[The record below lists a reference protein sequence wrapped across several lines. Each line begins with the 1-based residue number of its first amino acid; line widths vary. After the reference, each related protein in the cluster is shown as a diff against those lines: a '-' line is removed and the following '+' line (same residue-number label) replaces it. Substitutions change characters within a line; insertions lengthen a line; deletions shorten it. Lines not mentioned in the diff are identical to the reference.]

1 MSSWDDYNLSFLSQ
15 CIDRTR
21 LRMEALAADDNA
33 VFDDTDWERWP
44 EPPSAEFE
52 PRIVR
57 LADRLGLTNFALELL
72 VLCVGMELDSRIPH
86 LCGQLQQSKDLSY
99 PTLSL
104 ALRLFPHAHWDA
116 MSANS
121 PLRSNR
127 IVNIDHRGLAT
138 QARLSVDERVW
149 QHLLGIDH
157 IDHRLRRITDPVEFP
172 EALVDAHVSI
182 VAQATHG
189 IQASTASTIPVIQ
202 LTGPSPSDQTRL
214 AGAIG
219 GTFGLPVFR
228 LPVLHLPEPGEQ
240 LEELTHLMER
250 EFVLDGTVF
259 VIDGHVDKS
268 EHEPHS
274 RSVARLLSQV
284 PGPLVFVNR
293 NRVATGSRSTL
304 LFDVPSPTPQE
315 QLQQWQTI
323 LGAWN
328 PALLPEESEW
338 VEATAKLLTGTF
350 VLDSAQLA
358 SASDQAQGATA
369 ALNTS
374 PPDSAAATEALWN
387 ACRAQVRPRIE
398 TIAERLLEPADWDDL
413 VLPPRQMTTLLEIE
427 NHIRHR
433 QIVHDD
439 WGFGGKTGRG
449 RGTTVMFAGPS
460 GTGKTLAAEALAT
473 RLRLDLF
480 RVDLGA
486 TVSKYIGETEKNL
499 GRIFDAAD
507 GGGVALLFDE
517 ADALF
522 GKRSEVKDARDRYA
536 NIEVSFLLQRLESF
550 SGLVILTTNL
560 RESLDHAFLR
570 RLRFIVE
577 FPFPEAAERENIWAR
592 ALACGAPLSDIDYG
606 KLARLSVSGGTI
618 RNIAT
623 NAAFRAAAANEAI
636 TMRHLRDAAKMEYGK
651 AQHILTAQDVGDW
664 A

>member
-1 MSSWDDYNLSFLSQ
+1 MSSWDEYNLSFLSK

-21 LRMEALAADDNA
+21 LRMEALAAD
-33 VFDDTDWERWP
+33 ERLPDEPDRTPWP
-44 EPPSAEFE
+44 EPPNRDLE

-57 LADRLGLTNFALELL
+57 LAERLNLTEFALDLL
-72 VLCVGMELDSRIPH
+72 VLCTGMELDSRIPH
-86 LCGQLQQSKDLSY
+86 LCAQLQKSDELGY

-104 ALRLFPHAHWDA
+104 ALRLFPNAHWDA
-116 MSANS
+116 LSANS

-127 IVNIDHRGLAT
+127 IINIDDRGLVT
-138 QARLSVDERVW
+138 QARLSVDERIW

-157 IDHRLRRITDPVEFP
+157 IDHRLRRITESVPFPTHLVES
-172 EALVDAHVSI
+172 HRSI

-189 IQASTASTIPVIQ
+189 IQASTSSIIPIIQ
-202 LTGPSPSDQTRL
+202 LTGPSSSDQTRL
-214 AGAIG
+214 SGAIG
-219 GTFGLPVFR
+219 AGFGLPLFR
-228 LPVLHLPEPGEQ
+228 LPVFHLPEPGEQ

-259 VIDGHVDKS
+259 IIDGHVDKS
-268 EHEPHS
+268 EHEPHG

-284 PGPLVFVNR
+284 PGPLIFINR
-293 NRVATGSRSTL
+293 SRLSTGSRSTL
-304 LFDVPSPTPQE
+304 LFDVPPPTPQE
-315 QLQQWQTI
+315 QLQQWTEI
-323 LGAWN
+323 LSAWN
-328 PALLPEESEW
+328 PSLIPEDPTW
-338 VEATAKLLTGTF
+338 MEATARLLTGTF
-350 VLDSAQLA
+350 VLDAAQLA
-358 SASDQAQGATA
+358 SASDQAQGTTA
-369 ALNTS
+369 ANGVH
-374 PPDSAAATEALWN
+374 PPEPKAATEALWN
-387 ACRAQVRPRIE
+387 ACRSQVRPRIE

-413 VLPPRQMTTLLEIE
+413 VLPPRQLATLREIE
-427 NHIRHR
+427 NHVVHR
-433 QIVHDD
+433 QTVHED

-473 RLRLDLF
+473 RLHLDLF

-507 GGGVALLFDE
+507 CGGVALLFDE

-560 RESLDHAFLR
+560 RESLDQAFIR

-577 FPFPEAAERENIWAR
+577 FPFPEALQRQDIWRR
-592 ALACGAPLSDIDYG
+592 ALACGAPLGDLDYA

-623 NAAFRAAAANEAI
+623 NAAFRAAAEGSAI
-636 TMRHLRDAAKMEYGK
+636 GMSHLRDAAKLEYGK